1 MITIPSNN
9 VPTFEKVLGSLGGEN
24 YSYFVFDVKKVEEPD
39 SKKKVQIA
47 LKVFVKQSERLTA
60 VDNIQSGLDA
70 ENLVAVKNAKGTSLD
85 VTIPNSDGKVI
96 RIEVKPENSKGSGGG
111 AEATKLVE
119 SAQCVYAAIL
129 STLLMMILNVEWN
142 ILLLQVLDLMK

>member
-70 ENLVAVKNAKGTSLD
+70 ENLVAV
-85 VTIPNSDGKVI
+85 
-96 RIEVKPENSKGSGGG
+96 
-111 AEATKLVE
+111 
-119 SAQCVYAAIL
+119 
-129 STLLMMILNVEWN
+129 
-142 ILLLQVLDLMK
+142 